1 MADIG
6 VHKAKG
12 WEEGA
17 VIRLLVEGQ
26 GNRVTEL
33 LFVAGTLSS
42 GSVVPS
48 PSTVKKLMI
57 P

>member
-6 VHKAKG
+6 VHQAKG

-26 GNRVTEL
+26 GNWVTEL
-33 LFVAGTLSS
+33 LFVAGTHFQVAQLYLLQ
-42 GSVVPS
+42 V
-48 PSTVKKLMI
+48 L
-57 P
+57 